1 MSSDKNL
8 CEAKNPTDYIR
19 KKEFDYRLD
28 RIWKYMLDL
37 KRRLDELFREVEK
50 IAGYVNIPTR
60 QIIENFYETT
70 IRRQITNVLNTT
82 TVINQYLE
90 ISHDTTV
97 DGTLLGSINGSN
109 KDFIMQKK
117 PSDPSK
123 IRVAVNGLLQPY
135 GKVMSVNYKTIIL
148 KDAPHIGDVVE
159 VWYKAEETNE
169 GLEQSGGV
177 SQL

>member
-1 MSSDKNL
+1 
-8 CEAKNPTDYIR
+8 
-19 KKEFDYRLD
+19 
-28 RIWKYMLDL
+28 
-37 KRRLDELFREVEK
+37 
-50 IAGYVNIPTR
+50 
-60 QIIENFYETT
+60 
-70 IRRQITNVLNTT
+70 VLNIT

-109 KDFIMQKK
+109 KDFIMRKK

-159 VWYKAEETNE
+159 VWYKAEETKG
-169 GLEQSGGV
+169 GLEQGGI
-177 SQL
+177 SPL